1 VAPEE
6 YPVFLTE
13 SPMNSRQN
21 NKKMTQI
28 MFETFCTPALYIGVQ
43 SILSLYAS
51 GRTTGIVLS
60 SGDGVTHTVPI
71 SQGNS
76 SNMNNLCMDI
86 AGRDLTE
93 YLISITAK
101 RGYSFQ
107 RSSDKEIVR
116 DIKEKLC
123 YISQDFD
130 EELIKSQTMKEVE
143 YELPDGEKISFG
155 SELFR
160 CPEVL
165 FQPSILGLEN
175 VGIHES
181 VYQCIQK
188 CDVDNRKEL
197 YSNIIL
203 SGGSTMFD
211 GIVERMTKEL
221 VSLVPKSMKVIVHA
235 PSERKFSVW
244 IGGSILS
251 SLGTFQQMWKSK
263 EEYDESGPSITIRKL
278 F

>member
-1 VAPEE
+1 
-6 YPVFLTE
+6 
-13 SPMNSRQN
+13 
-21 NKKMTQI
+21 
-28 MFETFCTPALYIGVQ
+28 
-43 SILSLYAS
+43 
-51 GRTTGIVLS
+51 
-60 SGDGVTHTVPI
+60 
-71 SQGNS
+71 
-76 SNMNNLCMDI
+76 MNNLCMDI

-93 YLISITAK
+93 YLISISAK

-107 RSSDKEIVR
+107 RYSDKEIVK

-123 YISQDFD
+123 YISLDFD

-165 FQPSILGLEN
+165 FQPSILGSEN

-211 GIVERMTKEL
+211 GIVERMTNEL
-221 VSLVPKSMKVIVHA
+221 VSLVPKSMKVIVEA
-235 PSERKFSVW
+235 PSERKYSVW

-263 EEYDESGPSITIRKL
+263 EEYDESGPSITTRKL